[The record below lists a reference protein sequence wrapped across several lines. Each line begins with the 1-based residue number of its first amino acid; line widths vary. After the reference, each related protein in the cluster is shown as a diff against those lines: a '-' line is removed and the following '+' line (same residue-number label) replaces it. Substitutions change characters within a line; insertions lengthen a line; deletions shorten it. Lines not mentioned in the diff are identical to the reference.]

1 MASERK
7 PELVIVDTIKDKH
20 GRTVKVGHRG
30 GDVEIV
36 VTPHSGHD
44 GRIAL
49 DGEQRDHFIKAW
61 ALAEMAAERQ
71 SAMVNG

>member
-7 PELVIVDTIKDKH
+7 PELVIVGTLKDSR

-44 GRIAL
+44 GRIVL

-61 ALAEMAAERQ
+61 VLAEMAAERQ